1 MYKIKWTRRTG
12 ETGMFAHEFNR
23 KYEAQQ
29 AARVLWHIDAAKGQK
44 DVYKY
49 EIIES

>member
-12 ETGMFAHEFNR
+12 ETGMFAQEFNR

-29 AARVLWHIDAAKGQK
+29 AARALWHIDAAKGQK
-44 DVYKY
+44 DVYEY